1 MIRVVLA
8 DDHPIVRQGLRTLLE
23 SECGCQVVGEAA
35 DGLTAVDLISRL
47 TPDVAILDL
56 QMPDLDGLE
65 VARRARE
72 KAPTTRV
79 IILSMHGD
87 EPYVV
92 QALRHGVAGYV
103 LKGAAT
109 TDLITAVRTVM
120 AGKRFLSA
128 ALSERAIEAYAL
140 RAQEASSPLDRY
152 ELLTARERE
161 VLATGCPGYDQYRDW
176 TAAGDQPAHRG
187 NPPHQPA
194 AQADVDNPHRARALC
209 HQPRSPPGDA
219 VDRHPIRRMP
229 RTRSIERD
237 LRGDLPKIAGYSG

>member
-23 SECGCQVVGEAA
+23 SECGCQIVGEAA

-92 QALRHGVAGYV
+92 QALRRGVAGYV

-109 TDLITAVRTVM
+109 TDLIAAVPAVM
-120 AGKRFLSA
+120 AGQRFLST

-161 VLATGCPGYDQYRDW
+161 VLQL
-176 TAAGDQPAHRG
+176 
-187 NPPHQPA
+187 A
-194 AQADVDNPHRARALC
+194 AQGMTNTEIGQRL
-209 HQPRSPPGDA
+209 S
-219 VDRHPIRRMP
+219 ISP
-229 RTRSIERD
+229 RTAETHRTNLMRKLTLTTHTELVRFAIS
-237 LRGDLPKIAGYSG
+237 RGLLPVTQ